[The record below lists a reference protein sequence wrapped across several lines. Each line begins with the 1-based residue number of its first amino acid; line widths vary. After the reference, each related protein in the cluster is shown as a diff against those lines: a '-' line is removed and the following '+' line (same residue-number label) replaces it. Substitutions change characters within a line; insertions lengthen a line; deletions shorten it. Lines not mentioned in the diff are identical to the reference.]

1 MSLPDPQY
9 SYLFRSALA
18 ATTCGVI
25 LTDYLQPDNPIVYA
39 NEGFCKL
46 TGYRLDEVLGRNCRF
61 LQGADCEQPEKLA
74 VRQAI
79 AEGRDCQVTLRNYR
93 RDGTLFWND
102 LVLAPIRNAAGLITH
117 FVGVQNDVTDR
128 IKLKLAAQKDDFVA
142 LLTHDLKSPVIG
154 ALRVLEHLADSGV
167 GPLTK
172 TQSEIVE
179 LLQQSNKRMLDR
191 ISSILEIYSFDSAD
205 RFRMIEPVDLKILI
219 LKAVEE
225 LSARAAQKNIS
236 LVVAAGDGLIVPR
249 GEFDALTLMLL
260 NLLDN
265 AVKFSNP
272 GGTVRVCAG
281 RDEGFFV
288 LKVIDNGIGISQ
300 EDQPHLLKRIWSGGR
315 DKYVP
320 TLGLGL
326 VLSNKIAEAHGG
338 TISCTSELGKG
349 STFTVRLTGSI

>member
-1 MSLPDPQY
+1 MSLPDPEY
-9 SYLFRSALA
+9 SYLFKSALD
-18 ATTCGVI
+18 ATTCGVL

-46 TGYRLDEVLGRNCRF
+46 SGYRRDEILGRNCRF
-61 LQGADCEQPEKLA
+61 LQGSDRGQPEIVV
-74 VRQAI
+74 VRRAI
-79 AEGRDCQVTLRNYR
+79 EEGRACQVTMRNYR
-93 RDGTLFWND
+93 RDGSLFWND
-102 LVLAPIRNAAGLITH
+102 LVLAPIWNAAGVLTH

-154 ALRVLEHLADSGV
+154 ALRVLEHLSDCGA
-167 GPLTK
+167 GPLTE
-172 TQSEIVE
+172 TQVKLVE
-179 LLQQSNKRMLDR
+179 LLQESNKR
-191 ISSILEIYSFDSAD
+191 ILERIRAILELYSIDSAE
-205 RFRMIEPVDLKILI
+205 RFKMIEPVDLKALV
-219 LKAVEE
+219 LRAVDE
-225 LSARAAQKNIS
+225 LSALAAQKNVS
-236 LVVAAGDGLIVPR
+236 LVVAVADGLIVPQ
-249 GEFDALTLMLL
+249 GEFEPLTLMLL

-272 GGTVRVCAG
+272 GGTVQILGEREEDV
-281 RDEGFFV
+281 FV

-300 EDQPHLLKRIWSGGR
+300 EDQPLLLKRIWGGGR

-338 TISCTSELGKG
+338 NISCTSELGKG